1 VLITKS
7 EEYGVRLVMRMAREG
22 GQLSVTQLAEMERLP
37 ETTVAKVLLQLRK
50 AGLVRAERGRNG
62 GYVLAEAPA
71 RISMARVLQA
81 LGEPLFSGRFCQA
94 EIACAC
100 PNDAACGLRSVWA
113 HIDRMIEK
121 VLAGTTVEDLL
132 AREDAVDRHVRSLW
146 PIETDSGTARE
157 PEPVNVSGSE
167 VVG

>member
-1 VLITKS
+1 MLITKM

-37 ETTVAKVLLQLRK
+37 ETTVAKVLLELRK
-50 AGLVRAERGRNG
+50 AGVVRAERGRRG
-62 GYVLAEAPA
+62 GYALADAPS

-94 EIACAC
+94 ELEADC

-113 HIDRMIEK
+113 HIDRMIGR

-132 AREDAVDRHVRSLW
+132 AREDAVDRHVRTLW
-146 PIETDSGTARE
+146 PLETPAGGGNV
-157 PEPVNVSGSE
+157 PGPVAAGGDE
-167 VVG
+167 VVP